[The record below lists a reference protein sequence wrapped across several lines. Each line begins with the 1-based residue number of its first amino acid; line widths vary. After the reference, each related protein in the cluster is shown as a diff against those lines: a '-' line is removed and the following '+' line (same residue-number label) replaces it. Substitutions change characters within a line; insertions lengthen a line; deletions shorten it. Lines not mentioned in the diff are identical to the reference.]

1 MFVRINLCYIINISK
16 YFYFQGANSHGQLG
30 LGFENEQVEKATKVT
45 DIHLYDNKI
54 KQIACGG
61 GHTLLLDNDGKLYCC
76 GWNNKLQLA
85 YDDAATTFQ
94 RTWKLS
100 GITFTNIACG
110 WDFSCGVTDDQF
122 LFVWGSN
129 SHGQL
134 GLPKEHFA
142 EAMRPIRLE
151 VIASA
156 VSMGLRHTA
165 VVNSK
170 GQVWTTGC
178 GKHGQLG
185 LGNEILSSD
194 RFQLVDGVGKISHIA
209 CGQNHT
215 IAWCSEEKA
224 LYVWGD
230 NKFGQLLLCSEKY
243 RKLYRPNKIDIDVK
257 QQVKKLLSGWTN
269 VLLWLENGTML
280 AWGRNNLGQLGTE
293 ETVAVGRFTH
303 INLPGLSVLL
313 TFTNYNDTAW
323 LISFYFSKGKPFI
336 TLLMR

>member
-1 MFVRINLCYIINISK
+1 MGIV
-16 YFYFQGANSHGQLG
+16 
-30 LGFENEQVEKATKVT
+30 NEQVEKPTKVE

-54 KQIACGG
+54 KQISCGG
-61 GHTLLLDNDGKLYCC
+61 GHTLLLDDAGKLYCC
-76 GWNNKLQLA
+76 GWNKKLQLA
-85 YDDAATTFQ
+85 TQDEVNTFH

-110 WDFSCGVTDDQF
+110 WDFSCGVTDDYF

-134 GLPKEHFA
+134 GLPKDYFVES
-142 EAMRPIRLE
+142 MRPIRLE
-151 VIASA
+151 VRASA

-165 VVNSK
+165 IVNSK
-170 GQVWTTGC
+170 GQVWTTGY

-185 LGNEILSSD
+185 LGSDVLSSD
-194 RFQLVDGVGKISHIA
+194 RFQQVEGVGRISHIA

-215 IAWCSEEKA
+215 VAWCSDEKA

-243 RKLYRPNKIDIDVK
+243 KKLYKPNKIDIDVK
-257 QQVKKLLSGWTN
+257 QQVRKLLSGWTN

-280 AWGRNNLGQLGTE
+280 TWGRNNLGQCGTDN
-293 ETVAVGRFTH
+293 VIPVGRFKQ
-303 INLPGLSVLL
+303 ISLPGLYSLQ
-313 TFTNYNDTAW
+313 Y
-323 LISFYFSKGKPFI
+323 
-336 TLLMR
+336 